1 MWYNTIILYYMLQGD
16 TIMLDF
22 TAIDFETA
30 NKYYNSAC
38 SLAAVSVRDYE
49 TVREGY
55 TLIRPPYMSFSPD
68 NIRIHGITPDQ
79 VRDKP
84 KFDALWDR
92 VRPHLEGR
100 ILVAHYAVFDT
111 RVLRSLLKTYEL
123 EPPPGDVRLH
133 GGNFPQGL
141 ARPAQPQARHGGRLP
156 GLFLP
161 PPSGPG
167 RRPGLRLHRLRGG
180 ETGRRVFHGRTHGGD
195 GPLPEDVIE
204 I

>member
-1 MWYNTIILYYMLQGD
+1 
-16 TIMLDF
+16 MLDF

-123 EPPPGDVRLH
+123 EPWTTPG
-133 GGNFPQGL
+133 PAPSSS
-141 ARPAQPQARHGGRLP
+141 ARRRNRSARLP
-156 GLFLP
+156 WKN
-161 PPSGPG
+161 SW
-167 RRPGLRLHRLRGG
+167 RRRASP
-180 ETGRRVFHGRTHGGD
+180 
-195 GPLPEDVIE
+195 
-204 I
+204 

>member
-123 EPPPGDVRLH
+123 EPPRATYACTVEISRKVWPDLPNHKLDTVA
-133 GGNFPQGL
+133 GL
-141 ARPAQPQARHGGRLP
+141 LGYSFRHHQALDDARACAFIVCEAAKQVGASSMEELMAAT
-156 GLFLP
+156 GLSLKT
-161 PPSGPG
+161 
-167 RRPGLRLHRLRGG
+167 L
-180 ETGRRVFHGRTHGGD
+180 
-195 GPLPEDVIE
+195 
-204 I
+204 